1 MCGRTQRKKGTVPWI
16 RSIKIPKKDVPCH
29 IPVWIGTALQYIER
43 MFVMA
48 AYKHKWE
55 GDRRKMKGQ
64 VSKERRYAD
73 RATAEMAGRAARHTA
88 HTARIKHWGSAVA
101 IASMTAAM
109 AFPAYAD
116 GLTVTDDAIRSMLN
130 STIDIVFLIFS
141 VGIAVM
147 GAFQLIPAIIHF
159 IQASNSQNGEQRK
172 EAGSGIGTSIMI
184 LLLAGLV
191 FMLKTPLK
199 GLVGLGG

>member
-1 MCGRTQRKKGTVPWI
+1 MKKLM
-16 RSIKIPKKDVPCH
+16 IK
-29 IPVWIGTALQYIER
+29 TER
-43 MFVMA
+43 YAGMA
-48 AYKHKWE
+48 A
-55 GDRRKMKGQ
+55 RKIAR
-64 VSKERRYAD
+64 ERNY
-73 RATAEMAGRAARHTA
+73 MA
-88 HTARIKHWGSAVA
+88 AVA
-101 IASMTAAM
+101 VTAISIAM

-116 GLTVTDDAIRSMLN
+116 GLTVTEAAIKTMLN
-130 STIDIVFLIFS
+130 STIDVVFLIFC

-199 GLVGLGG
+199 GLVGLGA

>member
-1 MCGRTQRKKGTVPWI
+1 MEYPKEGEETLRKLTV
-16 RSIKIPKKDVPCH
+16 RKERDMGALTGK
-29 IPVWIGTALQYIER
+29 TAR
-43 MFVMA
+43 
-48 AYKHKWE
+48 
-55 GDRRKMKGQ
+55 RRK
-64 VSKERRYAD
+64 Y
-73 RATAEMAGRAARHTA
+73 TAAVAVTA
-88 HTARIKHWGSAVA
+88 VSAV
-101 IASMTAAM
+101 M
-109 AFPAYAD
+109 AFPAYVD
-116 GLTVTDDAIRSMLN
+116 GLTVTDAAIKTMLN
-130 STIDIVFLIFS
+130 STIDVVFLIFS

>member
-1 MCGRTQRKKGTVPWI
+1 MRKEKFRTGGYRDQAALQTVPVGRT
-16 RSIKIPKKDVPCH
+16 IPA
-29 IPVWIGTALQYIER
+29 ALAL
-43 MFVMA
+43 A
-48 AYKHKWE
+48 AA
-55 GDRRKMKGQ
+55 
-64 VSKERRYAD
+64 VS
-73 RATAEMAGRAARHTA
+73 MGM
-88 HTARIKHWGSAVA
+88 V
-101 IASMTAAM
+101 
-109 AFPAYAD
+109 FPAFAD
-116 GLTVTDDAIRSMLN
+116 GLTVTDGAIRDMLN

-199 GLVGLGG
+199 SLVGLGA

>member
-1 MCGRTQRKKGTVPWI
+1 MRKLLF
-16 RSIKIPKKDVPCH
+16 R
-29 IPVWIGTALQYIER
+29 
-43 MFVMA
+43 
-48 AYKHKWE
+48 
-55 GDRRKMKGQ
+55 
-64 VSKERRYAD
+64 AD
-73 RATAEMAGRAARHTA
+73 RHRRAAVRKIIGAKSYMRAVT
-88 HTARIKHWGSAVA
+88 IMVISSA
-101 IASMTAAM
+101 I

-116 GLTVTDDAIRSMLN
+116 GLTVTDTAIKTMLN
-130 STIDIVFLIFS
+130 STIDVVFLIFS

>member
-1 MCGRTQRKKGTVPWI
+1 
-16 RSIKIPKKDVPCH
+16 
-29 IPVWIGTALQYIER
+29 
-43 MFVMA
+43 
-48 AYKHKWE
+48 
-55 GDRRKMKGQ
+55 MKRQ
-64 VSKERRYAD
+64 VSRMGEDAD
-73 RATAEMAGRAARHTA
+73 KAVRKAMFAKRWMGAVIT
-88 HTARIKHWGSAVA
+88 SALVN
-101 IASMTAAM
+101 IM
-109 AFPAYAD
+109 AFPVYAD
-116 GLTVTDDAIRSMLN
+116 GLTVTDTAIKSMLN

-191 FMLKTPLK
+191 FMLKSPLK
-199 GLVGLGG
+199 SLVGLGG

>member
-1 MCGRTQRKKGTVPWI
+1 MRKLMIRTERYVGMAVRKIAG
-16 RSIKIPKKDVPCH
+16 
-29 IPVWIGTALQYIER
+29 ER
-43 MFVMA
+43 NYMA
-48 AYKHKWE
+48 A
-55 GDRRKMKGQ
+55 
-64 VSKERRYAD
+64 VA
-73 RATAEMAGRAARHTA
+73 ATAVS
-88 HTARIKHWGSAVA
+88 I
-101 IASMTAAM
+101 AM

-116 GLTVTDDAIRSMLN
+116 GLTVTEAAIKTMLN
-130 STIDIVFLIFS
+130 STIDVVFLIFS

-199 GLVGLGG
+199 GLVGLGA

>member
-1 MCGRTQRKKGTVPWI
+1 MGLQHLDSQKPTQNNFYGEENKV
-16 RSIKIPKKDVPCH
+16 
-29 IPVWIGTALQYIER
+29 
-43 MFVMA
+43 
-48 AYKHKWE
+48 
-55 GDRRKMKGQ
+55 RRRLFKMKEYAVLAVKRTIGAKRHMSVVTITM
-64 VSKERRYAD
+64 VS
-73 RATAEMAGRAARHTA
+73 
-88 HTARIKHWGSAVA
+88 
-101 IASMTAAM
+101 AAM

-116 GLTVTDDAIRSMLN
+116 GLTVTDAAIKTMLN
-130 STIDIVFLIFS
+130 STIDVVFLIFS

-199 GLVGLGG
+199 GLVGLGS